1 MGFLSLVVICD
12 RFSINLTHTPF
23 CNSLGKFV
31 NQNSPLMSG
40 GSQLGIF
47 RAPRTR
53 NTYEENPFYLP
64 EFLGR
69 VNVNKE

>member
-1 MGFLSLVVICD
+1 MVFLSQVVICNG
-12 RFSINLTHTPF
+12 FSTNLTHIPF

-40 GSQLGIF
+40 GSQLGGVF

-53 NTYEENPFYLP
+53 NTYEENPFYPPSIL
-64 EFLGR
+64 R
-69 VNVNKE
+69 